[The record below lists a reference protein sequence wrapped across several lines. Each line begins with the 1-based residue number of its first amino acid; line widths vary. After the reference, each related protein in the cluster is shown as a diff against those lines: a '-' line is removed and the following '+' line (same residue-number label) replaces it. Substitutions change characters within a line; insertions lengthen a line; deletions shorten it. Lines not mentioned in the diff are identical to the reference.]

1 MFFKKSTDNDRWII
15 VGLGNIGSQYDNTR
29 HNCGF
34 EVVDI
39 LASEYGIDVSKK
51 KFQGTIGEGKIQ
63 GEKVVL
69 VKPSTYM
76 NLSGECLSKVA
87 SWYKATPDKIIVI
100 YDDIDIDTGAV
111 RVRAKGRAGS
121 HRGMKSV
128 IEHLGTTD
136 FPRVRLGI
144 GKQPSFMDLA
154 QYVVGHFTTEELEKI
169 IEGRKK
175 ASEAVVSI
183 ITKGCDFTMNK
194 FNCGEK

>member
-1 MFFKKSTDNDRWII
+1 MFFRKSTDNDRWVI

-34 EVVDI
+34 AVVDI
-39 LASEYGIDVSKK
+39 LASKYGIDVSKN
-51 KFQGTIGEGKIQ
+51 KFQGTIGEGKIE

-76 NLSGECLSKVA
+76 NLSGECVSKVM
-87 SWYKATPDKIIVI
+87 SWYKATPDKMIVI
-100 YDDIDIDTGAV
+100 YDDIDIETGAV

-121 HRGMKSV
+121 HNGMKSV
-128 IEHLGTTD
+128 IQYMGTID

-154 QYVVGHFTTEELEKI
+154 QYVLGHFTGEEMDKMVP
-169 IEGRKK
+169 GRDR
-175 ASEAVVSI
+175 AAEAVVSLV
-183 ITKGCDFTMNK
+183 TKGCDFTMNK

>member
-1 MFFKKSTDNDRWII
+1 MFFRKSTDNDRWII

-34 EVVDI
+34 AVVDI

-76 NLSGECLSKVA
+76 NLSGECVSKVMN
-87 SWYKATPDKIIVI
+87 WYKATLDKLIII
-100 YDDIDIDTGAV
+100 YDDIDIETGAV

-154 QYVVGHFTTEELEKI
+154 QYVIGYFTTEELEKI

>member
-76 NLSGECLSKVA
+76 NLSGECLSKVM
-87 SWYKATPDKIIVI
+87 SWYKVSSEKVIVI
-100 YDDIDIDTGAV
+100 YDDIDIDTGTV

-121 HRGMKSV
+121 HNGMKSV
-128 IEHLGTTD
+128 IQHLGTIE

-144 GKQPSFMDLA
+144 GKNPSFMDLA
-154 QYVVGHFTTEELEKI
+154 QYVLGHFTAEESEKI

-175 ASEAVVSI
+175 AKEAVVSI

>member
-39 LASEYGIDVSKK
+39 LASEYGIDVAKK

-76 NLSGECLSKVA
+76 NLSGECLSKVV
-87 SWYKATPDKIIVI
+87 SWYKATPDRVIVI

-121 HRGMKSV
+121 HNGMKSV
-128 IEHLGTTD
+128 IQHLGTTD

-144 GKQPSFMDLA
+144 GKNPSFMDLA
-154 QYVVGHFTTEELEKI
+154 QYVLGRFTPEETEKI
-169 IEGRKK
+169 DEGRKK

>member
-1 MFFKKSTDNDRWII
+1 MWQKKIFIELKELILPANDFIFR
-15 VGLGNIGSQYDNTR
+15 
-29 HNCGF
+29 
-34 EVVDI
+34 E
-39 LASEYGIDVSKK
+39 IDVSKK

-76 NLSGECLSKVA
+76 NLSGECVSKVMN
-87 SWYKATPDKIIVI
+87 WYKATLDKLIII
-100 YDDIDIDTGAV
+100 YDDIDIETGAV

-154 QYVVGHFTTEELEKI
+154 QYVIGHFTTEELEKI